1 MIILEE
7 NRDIIMKILVVDD
20 NASVRAELVSQL
32 SNEHQ
37 VHYAENGLAALS
49 MTQSQ
54 SFDFIVTDY
63 KMPLMDGIKLV
74 ENLFAEL
81 DYQPTQILLLTTDSS
96 QAIKFKLKQLDIKW
110 FEKPV
115 RAKKVNDY
123 ILQCCDT
130 EAA

>member
-1 MIILEE
+1 
-7 NRDIIMKILVVDD
+7 MKILVVDD
-20 NASVRAELVSQL
+20 NASVRAELVNQL
-32 SNEHQ
+32 ADEHQ

-81 DYQPTQILLLTTDSS
+81 AYQPSQILVLTTDSS

-115 RAKKVNDY
+115 SAEKVNCH
-123 ILQCCDT
+123 ISQCCDT